1 MKFSPLFKS
10 VPVPRGG
17 FTLVEL
23 LVVITVISI
32 LSVAAWMD
40 YGLAIKKARLQVA
53 VEELLNLFH
62 EGEVYAQSRYVEV
75 SDPTS
80 GEESIFCWSVILD
93 TSSEPRLLAVPWNET
108 TQTCSSSDVYTGDE
122 RHVADWHSAV
132 AVESIEWESVSASF
146 GTSTGTTDSI
156 AFLFVPP
163 DGFIQVYADSTSPT
177 LLSDVSRVTLGLS
190 YNGSDS
196 MALTKTLEI
205 TPVTS
210 SFVVEPGLP
219 GSSS

>member
-1 MKFSPLFKS
+1 MKFSPFSKS
-10 VPVPRGG
+10 VPAPRGG

-93 TSSEPRLLAVPWNET
+93 TSSEPRLLAVPWDET
-108 TQTCSSSDVYTGDE
+108 TQTCSSAVYTGDE

-132 AVESIEWESVSASF
+132 VVESIEWESVSASF
-146 GTSTGTTDSI
+146 GTSTGTTDSV

-163 DGFIQVYADSTSPT
+163 EGSIQVYADSTSST
-177 LLSDVSRVTLGLS
+177 LLVDVSSVTLGLS

>member
-1 MKFSPLFKS
+1 MKLSPLSKS
-10 VPVPRGG
+10 VPAPRGG

-93 TSSEPRLLAVPWNET
+93 TSSEPRLLAVPWDEA
-108 TQTCSSSDVYTGDE
+108 TQTCSSDVYTGDE
-122 RHVADWHSAV
+122 RHVADWHSAM
-132 AVESIEWESVSASF
+132 AVVSIEWESVSASF
-146 GTSTGTTDSI
+146 DTSTGTTSSI
-156 AFLFVPP
+156 AFLFIPP
-163 DGFIQVYADSTSPT
+163 DGSIQVYTEPDVPT
-177 LLSDVSRVTLGLS
+177 LVSDVSTLTIGLS
-190 YNGSDS
+190 YADSDS
-196 MALTKTLEI
+196 IALTKTLTI
-205 TPVTS
+205 TPVTA

-219 GSSS
+219 GSGS